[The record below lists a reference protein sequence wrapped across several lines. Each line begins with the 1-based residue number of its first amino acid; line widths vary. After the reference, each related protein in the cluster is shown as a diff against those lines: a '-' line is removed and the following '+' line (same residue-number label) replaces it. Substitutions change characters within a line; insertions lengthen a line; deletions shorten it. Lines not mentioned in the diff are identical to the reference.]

1 MSLMPEPLSMRKHH
15 QRILFLV
22 FMLLPQAI
30 TFAGVYDPTWAS
42 VPRKRIVRVIAMPD
56 AGDRQNGDRLI
67 KAIEA
72 LLPGDR
78 LEIGTGTYSVNR
90 LWDLSISGT
99 ADAPIWI
106 VADRDAKVIITRPD
120 ARQNVLNVGHRKPV
134 EYLCLRGLEFTGG
147 SHGIRLGQCR
157 NVWIDQCHI
166 HHTQEVCLSANSADT
181 HQLYLT
187 RNTIHDGN
195 GTAEGMYLGGN
206 HGDVIMSES
215 VIALNHVYNCRGSQG
230 DGIEVKQGSWGNLI
244 AENTVHDCNYPC
256 ITVYGTSG
264 KRQNVIE
271 RNVCYRSLDSVMQVQ
286 GEAIVRNNLLIDGKN
301 AAFAS
306 TDHQG
311 KTVNLQV
318 IHNTLVNTAHAFRGG
333 SWNARREMVLA
344 NNVIYSRE
352 QNALHFANGH
362 DGVTIAGNV
371 VVGDGPKSGCSL
383 GRGLQDFKRLTWDAE
398 DRDATPVAEALFD
411 QGVAEYRLP
420 GDLLG
425 QPRSAGLNHQ
435 RSRRPIA

>member
-1 MSLMPEPLSMRKHH
+1 MQNRHHRLLATGILCSL
-15 QRILFLV
+15 V
-22 FMLLPQAI
+22 VLLTQAK
-30 TFAGVYDPTWAS
+30 TLAGGYDPSWAS
-42 VPRKRIVRVIAMPD
+42 VQPKRILKAIALPN
-56 AGDRQNGDRLI
+56 ANERQNGEALV
-67 KAIEA
+67 KAIEG
-72 LLPGDR
+72 LVPGDR

-90 LWDLSISGT
+90 LWDLSVSGT
-99 ADAPIWI
+99 AADPIWI
-106 VADRDAKVIITRPD
+106 VADQDAEVIITRPD
-120 ARQNVLNVGHRKPV
+120 SWQNVLNVGHGKPV
-134 EYLCLRGLEFTGG
+134 VYLCLRGLEFTGG

-206 HGDVIMSES
+206 NGDVIMSES

-244 AENTVHDCNYPC
+244 AENRVHDCNYPC
-256 ITVYGTSG
+256 ITVYGTGG
-264 KRQNVIE
+264 KPQNVIE

-286 GEAIVRNNLLIDGKN
+286 GEAIVRNNLLIDGRN

-333 SWNARREMVLA
+333 SWNARRDMVLA
-344 NNVIYSRE
+344 NNVVYSRE

-362 DGVTIAGNV
+362 AGVTIAGNV
-371 VVGDGPKSGCSL
+371 VLGDGPKPGCTP
-383 GRGLQDFKRLTWDAE
+383 GRGLQDFKHLTWNAE
-398 DRDATPVAEALFD
+398 HLDATPVAEAPFQ
-411 QGVAEYRLP
+411 QGVAEYHLP
-420 GDLLG
+420 IDLYD
-425 QPRSAGLNHQ
+425 QPRNANAIISGAVA
-435 RSRRPIA
+435 RSIAAF